1 MSCFFVTSKFSYLL
15 GETFVPSAKVKQR
28 LDFTLFSSSYI
39 GELLFI
45 LFNYIVLS
53 SRVNYP
59 IIVWDIKKL
68 DLIKVVSIIWLVLS

>member
-1 MSCFFVTSKFSYLL
+1 VSCFFVTSKFFYLL

-28 LDFTLFSSSYI
+28 LDFTLSSSYI

-68 DLIKVVSIIWLVLS
+68 DLIKVVSIISLVLS

>member
-1 MSCFFVTSKFSYLL
+1 
-15 GETFVPSAKVKQR
+15 
-28 LDFTLFSSSYI
+28 
-39 GELLFI
+39 LFI